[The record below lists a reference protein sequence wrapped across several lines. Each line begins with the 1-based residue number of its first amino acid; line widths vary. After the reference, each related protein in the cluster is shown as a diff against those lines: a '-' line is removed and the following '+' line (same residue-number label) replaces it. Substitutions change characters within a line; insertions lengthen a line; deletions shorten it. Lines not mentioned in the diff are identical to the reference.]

1 MQLSQLCHCILKYKV
16 HAQTEPCRS
25 TSEFIL
31 STILGLHSYVPNF
44 LFCHDLF
51 YFSSNKCQEKIMWE
65 NSQERKVKLLI
76 LSFYTGHL
84 CFGLYLHLLKAELSL
99 CIFFCAIIFY
109 MLINSWVLFLPI
121 MLSQRWTF
129 WHFSEKVL
137 SKCSS
142 LPPSNCHNK
151 LESNIIWILSI
162 PQGTFLLLKYWC
174 KVC

>member
-16 HAQTEPCRS
+16 HAQTEQCRS

-84 CFGLYLHLLKAELSL
+84 CFSLYLHLLKAKSFRFAYSFVPLFSTCWYIHEFCFCQS
-99 CIFFCAIIFY
+99 CCPRGGHFDIFPKKFCQNAHLY
-109 MLINSWVLFLPI
+109 PLPI
-121 MLSQRWTF
+121 VTISLSQT
-129 WHFSEKVL
+129 
-137 SKCSS
+137 
-142 LPPSNCHNK
+142 
-151 LESNIIWILSI
+151 
-162 PQGTFLLLKYWC
+162 
-174 KVC
+174 